1 MDRDGGG
8 TAHRGDPSGVVRPLR
23 PAGWDWSFFEDGALA
38 LDRHELWE
46 EPRRMTRLELSQS
59 RDSPPRLKALQPSV
73 SVPTMPRPRTRGDA
87 RRVRRHRAA
96 RRVRRVA
103 VLTIVASFA
112 VVVLVLTA
120 FGSATPARVA
130 TPALPSRLLPDTPPQ
145 AQTIALHAPIR
156 LQLPVAQARLTA
168 LGYHATPGGGL
179 ALEPLG
185 TQGNRG
191 LLRRLSDRVFGGG
204 GGSLVYYRLDGG
216 DAPNVLDVG
225 AAPGTDVF
233 APVDGTVVGI
243 TDYVLSGRVHGVRV
257 DLEPASA
264 PSLVVSLTRLRRDPA
279 LTVGMS
285 VAAGRSKIGTVL
297 DLSRLER
304 QSLARYTQDA
314 GNHVSL
320 EVHPAP
326 TLTRP

>member
-1 MDRDGGG
+1 M
-8 TAHRGDPSGVVRPLR
+8 S
-23 PAGWDWSFFEDGALA
+23 
-38 LDRHELWE
+38 
-46 EPRRMTRLELSQS
+46 
-59 RDSPPRLKALQPSV
+59 
-73 SVPTMPRPRTRGDA
+73 RPRSAGDV
-87 RRVRRHRAA
+87 RRVRRRRA
-96 RRVRRVA
+96 RRVQRLA
-103 VLTIVASFA
+103 VLTIVVSFA
-112 VVVLVLTA
+112 VVVLVLAA
-120 FGSATPARVA
+120 FGSTTPSATVA
-130 TPALPSRLLPDTPPQ
+130 APVLAGPLVLDTQPH
-145 AQTIALHAPIR
+145 AQTVALQGELR

-168 LGYHATPGGGL
+168 LGFHSMPGSGL
-179 ALEPLG
+179 PLDALG

-204 GGSLVYYRLDGG
+204 GEGLVYYRLDGG
-216 DAPNVLDVG
+216 GSPNVLDVG
-225 AAPGTDVF
+225 APPGTDVF
-233 APVDGTVVGI
+233 APIDGTVVGI
-243 TDYVLSGRVHGVRV
+243 TSFVVDGRAHGVRV

-264 PSLVVSLTRLRRDPA
+264 PSLVVSLTRLRSDPA

-304 QSLARYTQDA
+304 QTLARYTQDA

>member
-1 MDRDGGG
+1 
-8 TAHRGDPSGVVRPLR
+8 V
-23 PAGWDWSFFEDGALA
+23 
-38 LDRHELWE
+38 
-46 EPRRMTRLELSQS
+46 
-59 RDSPPRLKALQPSV
+59 
-73 SVPTMPRPRTRGDA
+73 
-87 RRVRRHRAA
+87 RRVRRRRAA
-96 RRVRRVA
+96 GRAQRLA

-112 VVVLVLTA
+112 IVALVLTA
-120 FGSATPARVA
+120 FGST
-130 TPALPSRLLPDTPPQ
+130 TPPDASTAVVAARLVLDTEPY
-145 AQTIALHAPIR
+145 AQTVALQGDLR
-156 LQLPVAQARLTA
+156 LQLPVAQSRLTA
-168 LGYHATPGGGL
+168 LGYHSMPGS
-179 ALEPLG
+179 ALPLDALG

-191 LLRRLSDRVFGGG
+191 LLRRLGDRIFGSESGG
-204 GGSLVYYRLDGG
+204 LVYYRLDGG
-216 DAPNVLDVG
+216 GRPNVLDVG

-243 TDYVLSGRVHGVRV
+243 TPFVVNARTRGVRV

-264 PSLVVSLTRLRRDPA
+264 PSFVVSLTRLRADPA

-285 VAAGRSKIGTVL
+285 VAAGRSKIGSVL

-304 QSLARYTQDA
+304 HSLARYTQDA

>member
-8 TAHRGDPSGVVRPLR
+8 AHRGDRSGVVRPLR

-46 EPRRMTRLELSQS
+46 EPARTGGQKLSQS
-59 RDSPPRLKALQPSV
+59 ADSPPRLKALHPFV
-73 SVPTMPRPRTRGDA
+73 SVPPMPRPRTSGDA

-96 RRVRRVA
+96 RRVRRLA
-103 VLTIVASFA
+103 VLTIVVSFA

-120 FGSATPARVA
+120 FGSATPARVTA
-130 TPALPSRLLPDTPPQ
+130 SALPSRLLPDTPPH
-145 AQTIALHAPIR
+145 AQTVALHGPLR

-168 LGYHATPGGGL
+168 LGYHSTPGGGL
-179 ALEPLG
+179 ALETLG

-191 LLRRLSDRVFGGG
+191 LLRRLSDRIFGGG
-204 GGSLVYYRLDGG
+204 GGGLVYYRLDGG
-216 DAPNVLDVG
+216 GAPNVLDVG

-243 TDYVLSGRVHGVRV
+243 TPYVLSGRGHGVRV

-264 PSLVVSLTRLRRDPA
+264 PSLVVSLTRLRRDPG

-285 VAAGRSKIGTVL
+285 VTAGLSKVGRVL

-304 QSLARYTQDA
+304 QALARYTQDA